1 MANTVVVSCDSTADL
16 SPELIEKYHIQVF
29 HLPIVKDGQALRDG
43 LEITTSDVFEYKR
56 QTGNL
61 IKTSAPNIAECE
73 EYFNTVCDAGDGLI
87 HFDISGEMSSTYAN
101 ARAAAADRPDTYII
115 DSRNLS
121 TGIGLLVLRACEL
134 RDEGKSAG
142 EIAQEIYALIPR
154 VDTSFVLDTLE
165 YMHKGGRCSSVAA
178 LGANLLKLKP
188 CIEVKNGKMDV
199 VKKYRGKLADVLT
212 AYVADRLH
220 HPEDIDTS
228 RIFITHTC
236 QDSSYFELVW
246 QEVLQKLPFK
256 EVLNTTA
263 GCSVSVHC
271 GPNTLGILF
280 IRKSPLQ

>member
-1 MANTVVVSCDSTADL
+1 MANTVVISCDSTADL

-29 HLPIVKDGQALRDG
+29 HLPIVKGGQTLRDG
-43 LEITTSDVFEYKR
+43 LEITTSDIFEYK
-56 QTGNL
+56 QKTGNL
-61 IKTSAPNIAECE
+61 VTTSAPNIAECE
-73 EYFNTVCDAGDGLI
+73 EYFDSICGSDDGLI
-87 HFDISGEMSSTYAN
+87 HFDISGEMSSTFAN
-101 ARAAAADRPDTYII
+101 ARAAAADRSNAYII

-142 EIAQEIYALIPR
+142 EIADEIQTLIPR

-199 VKKYRGKLADVLT
+199 VKKYRGKLTDVLT

-220 HPEDIDTS
+220 HPEDIDTN

-236 QDSSYFELVW
+236 QDPAYFELVR
-246 QEVLQKLPFK
+246 QAVLQKVPFK

-280 IRKSPLQ
+280 IRKTPLQ